1 MKRNELIE
9 HLIKGERWFNN
20 GSKRSRQVTDIDAIF
35 VYYLSNNGRTITGI
49 LIDRFATW
57 AKGTGIV
64 EKK

>member
-20 GSKRSRQVTDIDAIF
+20 GSKRSRQVTHVDAIF
-35 VYYLSNNGRTITGI
+35 VYYLSNNGRTTTGI
-49 LIDRFATW
+49 LIDQFATW